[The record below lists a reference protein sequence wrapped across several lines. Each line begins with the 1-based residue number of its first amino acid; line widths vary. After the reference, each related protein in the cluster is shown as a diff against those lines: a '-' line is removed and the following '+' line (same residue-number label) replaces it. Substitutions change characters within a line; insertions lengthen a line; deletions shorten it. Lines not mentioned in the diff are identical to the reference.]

1 VGDGYW
7 GASMLKEKSGGG
19 DFGTTKF
26 LPQQLQQQPTTA
38 PEADFWHCNVIPVG
52 PFLEILKV
60 PEAFAAALEKK
71 GLEVIKDWQEINKDV
86 KNPKNRVLSEKQF
99 VLQSHSFRGA
109 RGAIEHS
116 QIEFQLTSYAYNLN
130 AQKVAKPE
138 AMHLR
143 DIKVVP
149 TVALSLLLLMQ
160 FLKFMIKVK
169 STVHARGRSDPAS
182 LDNGATYDPYG

>member
-1 VGDGYW
+1 
-7 GASMLKEKSGGG
+7 MLKEKSGGG

-26 LPQQLQQQPTTA
+26 LPQQLQQQQPTTA

-149 TVALSLLLLMQ
+149 TVALALLLLMQ
-160 FLKFMIKVK
+160 FFKVHDK
-169 STVHARGRSDPAS
+169 GKI
-182 LDNGATYDPYG
+182 NGACKREKRPSESGQRCYL